1 MSDLL
6 NTKASQASFADLV
19 GVSKQAIQKLAKR
32 AGLVNGGTHAEWLRT
47 YCEHLRTEAAGRGG
61 ESMNDL
67 TKQRIQESQQ
77 KTLAM
82 MLDNQEKLGNL
93 VSVEDM
99 SSVFDEFA
107 ASVPVSFN
115 SAAETIL
122 AAIESKY
129 AIPVDDELVHGPLRS
144 SAERLA
150 GSARKLSEGIRERS

>member
-1 MSDLL
+1 M
-6 NTKASQASFADLV
+6 V
-19 GVSKQAIQKLAKR
+19 GCSAQAIQKQASKI
-32 AGLVNGGTHAEWLRT
+32 GLNKGGTYAEWLRT

-67 TKQRIQESQQ
+67 TRQRILESQQ

-82 MLDNQEKLGNL
+82 TLDNQEKLGNL

-99 SSVFDEFA
+99 SSVFDEFTTA
-107 ASVPVSFN
+107 VPVSFN

-129 AIPVDDELVHGPLRS
+129 AIPLDDELVHGPLRAA
-144 SAERLA
+144 AERLA